1 MHVHRR
7 VQGRLEKQIVCKTVR
22 EEEKNV
28 RNSKRFYNLAH
39 LNNVIL
45 VLQII

>member
-22 EEEKNV
+22 EEKNV